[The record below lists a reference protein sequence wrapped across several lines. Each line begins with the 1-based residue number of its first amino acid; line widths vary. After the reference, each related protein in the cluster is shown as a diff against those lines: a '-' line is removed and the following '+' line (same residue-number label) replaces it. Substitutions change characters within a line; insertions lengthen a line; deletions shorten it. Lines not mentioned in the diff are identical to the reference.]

1 MTKPS
6 STCNR
11 VVKTTEDSDSDSE
24 LSRFHING
32 ERLKRNLQEIAA
44 FGKNPERGVSRLGFS
59 ESEAQARDWLMAR
72 MRHAGLKVSLDNA
85 ANIHGLR
92 AGKEPDLPAIL
103 FGSHIDSVP
112 EGGIFDGT
120 LGSLGALEV
129 LETLGEENRETR
141 HPLRMVVWADEEG
154 VHFGQGLFGSRAATT
169 GPNRGELD
177 LTGSDGL
184 SLYEWVERYGAQ
196 PGEVERAVIDPRSVD
211 AYFELHIEQG
221 PHLFRDG
228 VPIGVVE
235 GIVGIYRFEAAI
247 EGFANHAGTTPMAE
261 RHDAMISA
269 AKLTQA
275 VREEVMAKP
284 GRQVGNVG
292 LVQVYPGAPNVVP
305 GRARLPIELRD
316 LDTATVEDVRQ
327 RIEARAAVIGKE
339 DGTTIRIEPFAAEGP
354 ALMDTGLQDHID
366 RSAGQLE
373 LGTYRLPSG
382 AGHDAQNVA
391 RHGIPTGMI
400 FVRSKDGVS
409 HNPHEWTDWDDCA
422 RGVEVLYRSVV
433 ELDGR

>member
-1 MTKPS
+1 M
-6 STCNR
+6 
-11 VVKTTEDSDSDSE
+11 KTTEDFE
-24 LSRFHING
+24 AERYHING
-32 ERLKRNLQEIAA
+32 DRLKRNLQEIAA

-59 ESEAQARDWLMAR
+59 EADDNARRWLMDR
-72 MRHAGLKVSLDNA
+72 MHRAGLEVTVDAA

-92 AGKEPDLPAIL
+92 RGTEADSPIIL

-129 LETLGEENRETR
+129 LTTLNGENHETR
-141 HPLRMVVWADEEG
+141 HPLEMIVWADEEG
-154 VHFGQGLFGSRAATT
+154 VHFGQGLFGSRAATS

-177 LTGSDGL
+177 LTGSDGR
-184 SLYEWVERYGAQ
+184 SLREWLERYGQKPA
-196 PGEVERAVIDPRSVD
+196 EIDSAILEPSSVA

-221 PHLFRDG
+221 PHLHRDG
-228 VPIGVVE
+228 VPVGVVE
-235 GIVGIYRFEAAI
+235 GIVGIYRFEATIA
-247 EGFANHAGTTPMAE
+247 GFANHAGTTPMAE
-261 RHDAMISA
+261 RRDAMLSA

-292 LVQVYPGAPNVVP
+292 RVEAYPGAPNVVP
-305 GRARLPIELRD
+305 GRAMLPIELRD
-316 LDTATVEDVRQ
+316 LDERVVKDVLE
-327 RIEARAAVIGKE
+327 RIRSRAETIARD
-339 DGTTIRIEPFAAEGP
+339 DGTSIRIQPFASEGP
-354 ALMDTGLQDHID
+354 ARMDMGLQDHID
-366 RSAGQLE
+366 RVAGE
-373 LGTYRLPSG
+373 LGLGTLRLASG

-409 HNPHEWTDWDDCA
+409 HNPAEWTDWDDCA

-433 ELDGR
+433 GLDAR